1 MTARIVSEIMTA
13 QGIGLPIGAAVTIKC
28 TPSQAINVQLPA
40 RTVTLSE
47 LQRLKR
53 QFVTMHKKA
62 ITQGAT
68 EQGDVDWSENGIA
81 TKFGEYLEERLS
93 QGA

>member
-1 MTARIVSEIMTA
+1 MTVWKSGN
-13 QGIGLPIGAAVTIKC
+13 QQAVVEM
-28 TPSQAINVQLPA
+28 PS
-40 RTVTLSE
+40 RHVTLAE

-68 EQGDVDWSENGIA
+68 EAGDVDWSEEAIA
-81 TKFGEYLEERLS
+81 TKFSHYIEERLK
-93 QGA
+93 GD

>member
-1 MTARIVSEIMTA
+1 MVEMP
-13 QGIGLPIGAAVTIKC
+13 G
-28 TPSQAINVQLPA
+28 

-53 QFVTMHKKA
+53 QFVTIHRKA

-68 EQGDVDWSENGIA
+68 ENGDVDWGEAAIA
-81 TKFGEYLEERLS
+81 AKFGNYLEGRLAS
-93 QGA
+93 GV